1 MAAGP
6 YRQPRDPGDPC
17 RQNHQF
23 SLSPDI
29 ENIAII
35 TMLKY
40 FIDTNQYI
48 VYDLSKLQKK
58 ALT

>member
-1 MAAGP
+1 VIAYGLFLKA
-6 YRQPRDPGDPC
+6 
-17 RQNHQF
+17 F
-23 SLSPDI
+23 SLQPSVYLP
-29 ENIAII
+29 EQSQNI
-35 TMLKY
+35 THNHNMLKY